1 MYLSGCYAGR
11 MTDIPR
17 TPSKLWPHCSRRSS
31 WWVLAAVCA
40 FPLVGCQ
47 RASSWSAIPTGAKV
61 LALGDSIT
69 FGTGAAPGE
78 DWPRLLADRTGW
90 DIVNA
95 GVPGDTAQNAR
106 SRIGSLL
113 SEHQPALV
121 IIELGGNDFLRRS
134 APALVK
140 EDLRDLVRQAKAQGA
155 QVVLVGVPAPNL
167 LAAVASRLA
176 DAPLYPELAREEGV
190 ALVADVLSEVL
201 SDPALRAD
209 PIHPNARGYQQLAEG
224 LYQRLKALGFVAP

>member
-1 MYLSGCYAGR
+1 MPA
-11 MTDIPR
+11 
-17 TPSKLWPHCSRRSS
+17 
-31 WWVLAAVCA
+31 
-40 FPLVGCQ
+40 
-47 RASSWSAIPTGAKV
+47 GAKV

-78 DWPRLLADRTGW
+78 DWPRLLADRIGW

-106 SRIGSLL
+106 SRLAPLL

-121 IIELGGNDFLRRS
+121 IIELGGNDFLRRR

-176 DAPLYPELAREEGV
+176 DAPLYPELAKEEGV

-201 SDPALRAD
+201 SDPALQAD

-224 LYQRLKALGFVAP
+224 LYQRLQALGFVAP